1 MLDEIYEDAELRMGK
16 TIESTRLDLAR
27 IRTGRATPSLLDHV
41 NVNYYGTPSPISQV
55 ATVSVSDART
65 LSVSPWE
72 KNMVPLIEKAIME
85 SNLGLNPITAGEIIR
100 IPLPA
105 LTEDRRKEMTK
116 IVRSEGE
123 NGKIAI
129 RNIRRDALSD
139 IKELTKEKEIS
150 QDDEKRGSE
159 KIQQLTDRFVKKIDE
174 VVTEKEN
181 ELMEI

>member
-1 MLDEIYEDAELRMGK
+1 MLDEIYEDAESRMGK

-41 NVNYYGTPSPISQV
+41 MVDYYGTPSPISQV

-65 LSVSPWE
+65 LAVSPWE
-72 KNMVPLIEKAIME
+72 KKMVPLIEKAIME
-85 SNLGLNPITAGEIIR
+85 SNLGLNPMTAGEIIR

-105 LTEDRRKEMTK
+105 LTEERRKEMTK

-139 IKELTKEKEIS
+139 IRELTKEKEIS
-150 QDDEKRGSE
+150 QDDEKRASE
-159 KIQQLTDRFVKKIDE
+159 QIQHLTDRFVKKIDD
-174 VVTEKEN
+174 VVAEKEA
-181 ELMEI
+181 EVMEI

>member
-181 ELMEI
+181 EVMEI